1 MGVGALAR
9 LINILF
15 GSLSVAGVVLAFVFF
30 CASLTPSL
38 MPRSALVQGALSG
51 LAAGVG
57 YLIGVILESLW
68 LYLELPTRPA
78 IRRRFVAIVTAVGL
92 VAAIAS
98 LWHAAAWQNSI
109 RELWTMPALESV
121 DPLRLV
127 AIALAVFVVLF
138 LLGRLFLALFRIF
151 ASRAA
156 RILPRRISILIGLAA
171 ALLIFWSVGEGL
183 LLRGALR
190 LADSS
195 FRQMDALLEDEIA
208 APSDPSKTGSSA
220 SLLDWHGLGRQG
232 RHFIASGPGRAE
244 LETFWGTAAMEP
256 IRVYAGLNS
265 AETIEERAKL
275 ALDELIRQGGFER
288 STLVVITPTGTGW
301 IDPEA
306 VDTLDYLHRGDV
318 ASIALQYSY
327 LTSWLS
333 LLVEPEYGSESARV
347 LFRTVYRYWGAL
359 PKETRP
365 KLILYGLSL
374 GALNSQQSADLMEVI
389 ADPFQGALW
398 AGPPFQSKMW
408 NDVTA
413 SRNPGSPAWLPAFRD
428 SSIIRFT
435 NQDQHLDIPGAHWG
449 PLRIVYLQYATDAV
463 TFFDPWSF
471 YRSPPWLQGE
481 RGPDVSPALRWYPAL
496 TMLQL
501 LFDMMIA
508 TTSPMGHG
516 HVYAPQHYID
526 PWIAVTGLDIEP
538 ATVERLKRH
547 FIEVQ

>member
-1 MGVGALAR
+1 M
-9 LINILF
+9 
-15 GSLSVAGVVLAFVFF
+15 
-30 CASLTPSL
+30 
-38 MPRSALVQGALSG
+38 VQGMLSG

-68 LYLELPTRPA
+68 LYLELPSRPG
-78 IRRRFVAIVTAVGL
+78 IRRRCLAIVTTIGL
-92 VAAIAS
+92 LAAMAS

-109 RELWTMPALESV
+109 RELWRMPAVETV

-127 AIALAVFVVLF
+127 AIALAVFIVL
-138 LLGRLFLALFRIF
+138 LLAGRLFMMLFRIA
-151 ASRAA
+151 ASRAG
-156 RILPRRISILIGLAA
+156 RILPRRVSVLVGLAA

-190 LADSS
+190 LADST

-208 APSDPSKTGSSA
+208 APSNPLRTGSSA
-220 SLLDWHGLGRQG
+220 SLIDWHGLGRQG

-244 LETFWGTAAMEP
+244 IETFWSTAAMEP

-265 AETIEERAKL
+265 AETIKERAKL

-288 STLVVITPTGTGW
+288 STLVIVTPTGTGW
-301 IDPEA
+301 IDPA
-306 VDTLDYLHRGDV
+306 AMDTLDYLNRGDV
-318 ASIALQYSY
+318 ASVALQYSY

-333 LLVEPEYGSESARV
+333 LLVEPEYGSKSAKV
-347 LFRTVYRYWGAL
+347 LFRTIYRHWSAL

-374 GALNSQQSADLMEVI
+374 GALNSQETADLLEVI

-398 AGPPFQSKMW
+398 AGPPFQSAMW
-408 NDVTA
+408 KDVTA
-413 SRNPGSPAWLPAFRD
+413 SRNPGSPAWMPVFRD
-428 SSIIRFT
+428 GSIIRFT
-435 NQDQHLDIPGAHWG
+435 NQDRHLDIPGAHWG
-449 PLRIVYLQYATDAV
+449 PIRIVYLQYASDPV

-471 YRSPPWLQGE
+471 YRSPSWLEGE

-508 TTSPMGHG
+508 TSSPMGYG

-526 PWIAVTGLDIEP
+526 PWIAVTGLDVEP

-547 FIEVQ
+547 FIDMQ